1 VVYLGPNPSREDL
14 RALTFSFVNVM
25 TQLTCREPISPNV
38 LTRDASTAYLFGLRN
53 ATETIASFMAQRLCP
68 LLAGSDFVGMADHI
82 VDSIHDFLESGS
94 ETFFDSNSSEGSHHP
109 SRECFM
115 VEISDGHVSS
125 ASDSGDTLREV
136 PVRAVAGG
144 ARVPPPA
151 AAASAL
157 HSWDDRCWSN
167 CLHDSMS
174 SRKQAT
180 S

>member
-1 VVYLGPNPSREDL
+1 MSSPGMPR
-14 RALTFSFVNVM
+14 
-25 TQLTCREPISPNV
+25 QHTCLACAMPRRLSLV
-38 LTRDASTAYLFGLRN
+38 SWHN
-53 ATETIASFMAQRLCP
+53 A
-68 LLAGSDFVGMADHI
+68 FVGMADHI